1 MKSVNTAFCIPDINE
16 DGWKFVSVMV
26 LLTIIFALIWLPLGA
41 VFFVLDVFCFLSF
54 RNPERVTPVLSSVV
68 VAPADGKIVAISKEK
83 GPDCIGLQNKTFH
96 KIRIYS
102 GLCDT
107 HIIRMPIK
115 AKVGNVFYDSGKNY
129 SGSFDVNNMGNEKYV
144 FAFKHSEGLD
154 FVLQQIAVL
163 CNKRIVNKI
172 KKGDEYLAGQRI
184 GSVRF
189 GGYIDIFL
197 PEKAC
202 PLVCVGQT
210 MIAGETII
218 ADIKSD
224 APRLEG
230 EIR

>member
-83 GPDCIGLQNKTFH
+83 GPDCIGLQSKTFH

-115 AKVGNVFYDSGKNY
+115 AKVGNVFYDSGKKY

-144 FAFKHSEGLD
+144 FA
-154 FVLQQIAVL
+154 
-163 CNKRIVNKI
+163 
-172 KKGDEYLAGQRI
+172 
-184 GSVRF
+184 
-189 GGYIDIFL
+189 
-197 PEKAC
+197 
-202 PLVCVGQT
+202 
-210 MIAGETII
+210 
-218 ADIKSD
+218 
-224 APRLEG
+224 
-230 EIR
+230 